1 MGHCPDNFA
10 TRHGRRLDSSLGGG
24 KVLCDSNQFS
34 ARSTSYSPLF
44 SVATSADSECGRRTD
59 VDASYERMA
68 DEITARANIR
78 NVPASSECAVD
89 LVQARLREELK
100 YAALKTAR
108 AGVES
113 DRV

>member
-1 MGHCPDNFA
+1 
-10 TRHGRRLDSSLGGG
+10 
-24 KVLCDSNQFS
+24 
-34 ARSTSYSPLF
+34 
-44 SVATSADSECGRRTD
+44 
-59 VDASYERMA
+59 MA